1 MWDENV
7 NEMKC
12 VRSVSVGKERVRVHG
27 VRRTQYGKAV
37 GGVRMPCVAK
47 VEILS
52 IPDGAHIVK
61 KWVGRVGGDGG
72 GVPRGR
78 ARAVYRFPEETSRP
92 TTHIQDGETAMRGI
106 MLPGPCLWGDLFVFS
121 KNTAACLPVRVGG
134 GKAEKVYRVGSSGFI
149 MFAWRL

>member
-12 VRSVSVGKERVRVHG
+12 VSVSVGKERVRVHG

-37 GGVRMPCVAK
+37 GGVRMSCVAK

-61 KWVGRVGGDGG
+61 KWING
-72 GVPRGR
+72 
-78 ARAVYRFPEETSRP
+78 
-92 TTHIQDGETAMRGI
+92 
-106 MLPGPCLWGDLFVFS
+106 
-121 KNTAACLPVRVGG
+121 
-134 GKAEKVYRVGSSGFI
+134 
-149 MFAWRL
+149 